1 MVTLHIYLRVRLG
14 QEARFEELY
23 QKTYVPAISKQE
35 GFRSTQLLRPYEGGG
50 EYEIDIYFDNED
62 LRERWAS
69 SPEHQEVWPQ
79 VEEMCA
85 ESTPRGFHI
94 LTEDP

>member
-1 MVTLHIYLRVRLG
+1 MVTLHIHLRVRSG

-35 GFRSTQLLRPYEGGG
+35 GFRRTQLLRPYEGGS
-50 EYEIDIYFDNED
+50 EYEIDIYFDSED
-62 LRERWAS
+62 LRERWAN

-85 ESTPRGFHI
+85 ESTPRGFDI
-94 LTEDP
+94 LAEDS

>member
-1 MVTLHIYLRVRLG
+1 VVTLHIYLRVKSG

-23 QKTYVPAISKQE
+23 QETYVPAIGKQE
-35 GFRSTQLLRPYEGGG
+35 GFRRTQLLRPYEGGS

-62 LRERWAS
+62 LRERWAN

-79 VEEMCA
+79 VKEMCTKI
-85 ESTPRGFHI
+85 TPRGFNI
-94 LTEDP
+94 LAEDS